1 MCSIISLTPDELLL
15 ISQPSVGIISP
26 GQNNEPSPD
35 NLSVLSSQS
44 SLSLQTPVEAAY
56 PGLRS
61 PEAPVSPPSVLRP
74 ASATPSPAS
83 AASLRQTPEL
93 SSPDQNSNSVRDL
106 ENAMSKHLPKDKISE
121 ASVSEA
127 ATSAL
132 LRQFYTGRT
141 TLEAAHPGS
150 GDPAVLR
157 GGYSGLGPAQP
168 LPLKPSLYLDTQY
181 PPDQASGL
189 YPGQPLPGAG
199 LHSLYNRGQSWY
211 PGS

>member
-1 MCSIISLTPDELLL
+1 METP
-15 ISQPSVGIISP
+15 
-26 GQNNEPSPD
+26 
-35 NLSVLSSQS
+35 
-44 SLSLQTPVEAAY
+44 Y

-61 PEAPVSPPSVLRP
+61 PGDPGPVSPPSIMRP

-83 AASLRQTPEL
+83 ATSLRQTPEL
-93 SSPDQNSNSVRDL
+93 TSPDQNSNSVRDL
-106 ENAMSKHLPKDKISE
+106 ENAMSKHLPKDKMSDNTGPV

-132 LRQFYTGRT
+132 LRQFYSGRT
-141 TLEAAHPGS
+141 ALEA
-150 GDPAVLR
+150 GDPAMLR

-181 PPDQASGL
+181 PPDAASGL

>member
-1 MCSIISLTPDELLL
+1 M
-15 ISQPSVGIISP
+15 SVSFQLSP
-26 GQNNEPSPD
+26 VFQA
-35 NLSVLSSQS
+35 
-44 SLSLQTPVEAAY
+44 PVETPY

-61 PEAPVSPPSVLRP
+61 PSDPGPVSPPSILRP

-83 AASLRQTPEL
+83 ATSLRQTPEL
-93 SSPDQNSNSVRDL
+93 TSPDQNSNSVRDL
-106 ENAMSKHLPKDKISE
+106 ENAMSKHLPKDKMSDSAGVPA

-127 ATSAL
+127 ATSVL
-132 LRQFYTGRT
+132 LRQFYSGRT
-141 TLEAAHPGS
+141 AAALEAG
-150 GDPAVLR
+150 GDPAMLR

-181 PPDQASGL
+181 PPDAASGL

>member
-1 MCSIISLTPDELLL
+1 
-15 ISQPSVGIISP
+15 
-26 GQNNEPSPD
+26 
-35 NLSVLSSQS
+35 
-44 SLSLQTPVEAAY
+44 
-56 PGLRS
+56 
-61 PEAPVSPPSVLRP
+61 
-74 ASATPSPAS
+74 
-83 AASLRQTPEL
+83 
-93 SSPDQNSNSVRDL
+93 
-106 ENAMSKHLPKDKISE
+106 MSKHLPKDKMSDNTVGPGL

-132 LRQFYTGRT
+132 LRQFYSGRT
-141 TLEAAHPGS
+141 AALEAG
-150 GDPAVLR
+150 GDPAMLR

-181 PPDQASGL
+181 PPDAASGL

>member
-1 MCSIISLTPDELLL
+1 M
-15 ISQPSVGIISP
+15 
-26 GQNNEPSPD
+26 
-35 NLSVLSSQS
+35 
-44 SLSLQTPVEAAY
+44 LQAPVETPY

-61 PEAPVSPPSVLRP
+61 PSDPGPVSPPSILRP

-93 SSPDQNSNSVRDL
+93 TSPDQNSNSVRDL
-106 ENAMSKHLPKDKISE
+106 ENAMSKHLPKDKISDNTT

-132 LRQFYTGRT
+132 LRQFYSGRT
-141 TLEAAHPGS
+141 TLEA
-150 GDPAVLR
+150 GDPASLR

-168 LPLKPSLYLDTQY
+168 LPLKPSLYLDSQY
-181 PPDQASGL
+181 PPDPASGL
-189 YPGQPLPGAG
+189 YPAQPLPGAG

>member
-26 GQNNEPSPD
+26 GQNNEPTPD
-35 NLSVLSSQS
+35 NLSALSSHS
-44 SLSLQTPVEAAY
+44 SLSFQTPVEAAY

-61 PEAPVSPPSVLRP
+61 PEAPVSPPSILRP

-83 AASLRQTPEL
+83 AASEL

-141 TLEAAHPGS
+141 TLEAAHQGP
-150 GDPAVLR
+150 GDPAILR

-168 LPLKPSLYLDTQY
+168 LPLKPSSLYLDTQY